1 MYSQGL
7 VKFCFP
13 LNKSWDLNNFTAFEP
28 ATGKVLAL
36 RRNKEFVEEVSSGQE
51 CGVLL
56 DRTSFYA
63 EQGGQIYDT
72 GFIVKENDPVRVSL
86 SLTLV
91 YCQKKRMV
99 FNYWWCLLSSCHFV
113 VIVLQDVEFNVR
125 NVQVR
130 AGYVLHIGVMEGV
143 LRIGDVVQLNI
154 DEVRYLSI

>member
-13 LNKSWDLNNFTAFEP
+13 SNITWDLNNFTAFEP

-72 GFIVKENDPVRVSL
+72 GFIVKENDPVRSSL
-86 SLTLV
+86 SLSLSLV
-91 YCQKKRMV
+91 YC
-99 FNYWWCLLSSCHFV
+99 
-113 VIVLQDVEFNVR
+113 
-125 NVQVR
+125 
-130 AGYVLHIGVMEGV
+130 
-143 LRIGDVVQLNI
+143 
-154 DEVRYLSI
+154 